1 MGTIHF
7 SQKIC
12 STRTT
17 KHKSWET
24 VTIPTQDSSL
34 AMEPLMQDLLEQQ
47 LELRDNLLQTRSL
60 THAPEVAPE
69 TKIPTTESLV
79 ETLETSFW
87 ELLQDLQAHQLLM
100 LLPEVLVE
108 DKIFQKTKIFI
119 LIVTKWR
126 YFRFWR
132 SKK

>member
-1 MGTIHF
+1 MGT
-7 SQKIC
+7 QELE
-12 STRTT
+12 
-17 KHKSWET
+17 ET

-47 LELRDNLLQTRSL
+47 LELQDNLLQTRSL

-69 TKIPTTESLV
+69 TKIPTTESSV

-100 LLPEVLVE
+100 LLLEVLVE
-108 DKIFQKTKIFI
+108 DKVFQKTKIFI